1 MKHQMCCVSLLAYLE
16 GLHRLTFPDTHA
28 FSLSSFERR
37 VAAIERAVGGITAP
51 PPHEAYSWNG
61 IVWRLWRADLK
72 TRGVA
77 DPELDLDLCGMAG
90 MLDADYTTE
99 NLRRVVDRLGYD
111 LPEIRCP
118 REEDAVVAAATLG
131 EDCEACLLAVVQKLA
146 YVGGRL
152 GQRPP
157 TEPLSRGTIYAFAAW
172 LGEGFGLYG
181 TAPTSRPEAPIWSTS
196 SNVGRATAA
205 RGDIAREQACPNS
218 ACNGR
223 CAAAGPEYA
232 PTGWTESREPVS
244 SHPQA
249 TAFNERNPPR
259 TTFHQGDPR
268 RRAAFGQ
275 DMDHGTAFHQSNP
288 RETALDP
295 NGNYQEP
302 FNQHNPQ
309 AGAFDFNFPPT
320 TRFDHD
326 SRPGQAADTD
336 IPRDAGL
343 GSNVHGRVAFDP
355 DSPHRPGFAPP
366 ASVSAAPA
374 NRAPT
379 PSRPASAG
387 SDNGGPSVPV
397 AAAQRPRGCRSSRVM
412 GLLRL
417 KKLGRK

>member
-118 REEDAVVAAATLG
+118 REEDAAATLG

-157 TEPLSRGTIYAFAAW
+157 MEPLSRGTIYAFAAW

-196 SNVGRATAA
+196 SNAGRATAA

-223 CAAAGPEYA
+223 CAAAGPEA
-232 PTGWTESREPVS
+232 TLDDERHSVKTWITERLFIKAIPEKPHSIQTGIIKNLSTN
-244 SHPQA
+244 
-249 TAFNERNPPR
+249 TILKLERSILTSLPPPGSI
-259 TTFHQGDPR
+259 TTPAQGR
-268 RRAAFGQ
+268 Q
-275 DMDHGTAFHQSNP
+275 
-288 RETALDP
+288 
-295 NGNYQEP
+295 
-302 FNQHNPQ
+302 
-309 AGAFDFNFPPT
+309 
-320 TRFDHD
+320 
-326 SRPGQAADTD
+326 
-336 IPRDAGL
+336 
-343 GSNVHGRVAFDP
+343 
-355 DSPHRPGFAPP
+355 
-366 ASVSAAPA
+366 
-374 NRAPT
+374 PT
-379 PSRPASAG
+379 PTYLETQA
-387 SDNGGPSVPV
+387 
-397 AAAQRPRGCRSSRVM
+397 
-412 GLLRL
+412 
-417 KKLGRK
+417 